1 MKSDGGAI
9 LITLVC
15 ILIVI
20 LIFAGITDCKTTQK
34 DSNRFE
40 TIENLGG
47 HYWLVEDKNT
57 GVLYIKY
64 EDYCQFG
71 ISPLYNADGSIATR

>member
-1 MKSDGGAI
+1 MKSYGGAI
-9 LITLVC
+9 LIALVFF
-15 ILIVI
+15 LIV
-20 LIFAGITDCKTTQK
+20 LIICMIATDIANGTK
-34 DSNRFE
+34 DNDRFE

-47 HYWLVEDKNT
+47 NYWLVEDKNT